1 MKEKKFFSNLK
12 QAFLIAEIG
21 VNHNGD
27 MDLAKQMI
35 LAAKESGADA
45 VKFQTYT
52 SESLVAEGTPKV
64 DYQKQTTDIHETH
77 FEMLKK
83 LELSK
88 DDHVNL
94 FNFCKT
100 NEIIFLST
108 PYDAQNAKF
117 LVNLGVSLFKTASA
131 DIVDH
136 SLHNYIA
143 STNIPSIIATGMA
156 SIEEI
161 EEVVNIYRNYNN
173 NNFILLHCVSNY
185 PCSDESLNMNTI
197 HTIKNKF
204 SCDIGYS
211 DHSIGDLAAIISIA
225 QGAKLIEKHF
235 TLDKS
240 LKGPDHK
247 ASSTPEEFKKL
258 VDNVRRAEKIL
269 GNHSKKM
276 QPEEWQ
282 MAQVSRKS
290 IFLSQD
296 LKKNDVLSE
305 SDLVLKRPGS
315 GILGNKIH
323 KICGMKLR
331 CDLKKDHML
340 DWDNL
345 S

>member
-1 MKEKKFFSNLK
+1 MAETKFFSNLK
-12 QAFLIAEIG
+12 QVFLIAEIG

-35 LAAKESGADA
+35 LAAKESGANA

-52 SESLVAEGTPKV
+52 SESLVADGTPKV
-64 DYQKQTTDIHETH
+64 DYQKETTDTHETH

-88 DDHVNL
+88 NDHVNL

-108 PYDAQNAKF
+108 PYGVEEAKF
-117 LVNLGVSLFKTASA
+117 LFNLGVNFFKTASA

-136 SLHNYIA
+136 ILHNYIA

-161 EEVVNIYRNYNN
+161 EEVVNIYRNNDN

-185 PCSDESLNMNTI
+185 PCSDGSLNMNAI

-204 SCDIGYS
+204 SCDVGYS
-211 DHSIGDLAAIISIA
+211 DHSNGDLAATISVA
-225 QGAKLIEKHF
+225 HGAKVIEKHF

-240 LKGPDHK
+240 LQGPDHK
-247 ASSTPEEFKKL
+247 ASSTPKEFKKL
-258 VDNVRRAEKIL
+258 VNNVRRAEKIL

-276 QPEEWQ
+276 QPEELQ

-290 IFLSQD
+290 IFLSKD
-296 LKKNDVLSE
+296 LKKNDVLCE
-305 SDLVLKRPGS
+305 SDLALKRPGD
-315 GILGNKIH
+315 GILANKIG
-323 KICGMKLR
+323 KICGLKLKY
-331 CDLKKDHML
+331 DLKKDHML
-340 DWDNL
+340 HWDDL
-345 S
+345 F